1 MTEEVKGEETKEVE
15 QEAPILSEVEI
26 QATEQGWVPKE
37 EWVQAGKDA
46 DDWRPA
52 KEFVD
57 RGELYKAIHST
68 KRELK
73 QTQHAL
79 TALQQHNRVIFDK
92 AYQKAVADLKRE
104 RRMAV
109 KEGDIERVEEIE
121 DKIQE
126 TAREHQEQVQAVQAA
141 AQAVNVQP
149 PAEYQ
154 QWAARN
160 TWYDQDQDMR
170 EFADATGLIY
180 MQKNPGIAPGEVLK
194 YVESKVKKTFAD
206 KFVGKKAAPNAVTT
220 VDKTAGNKSRKPAG
234 IELTDEER
242 NVMNTLV
249 RQGVLTESEY
259 IEQLKK
265 VR

>member
-1 MTEEVKGEETKEVE
+1 MTEETAKTEVVEEKVLSPIEETAV
-15 QEAPILSEVEI
+15 
-26 QATEQGWVPKE
+26 EQGWVPKE

-57 RGELYKAIHST
+57 RGELYKTIHT
-68 KRELK
+68 AKRELK
-73 QTQHAL
+73 QTQQAL
-79 TALQQHNRVIFDK
+79 TALTQHNRMIFEK
-92 AYQKAVADLKRE
+92 AHQKALADLKRE

-109 KEGDIERVEEIE
+109 KEGDVDRVEEVEEQIE
-121 DKIQE
+121 E
-126 TAREHQEQVQAVQAA
+126 TVREHQEQVQAQTTAA
-141 AQAVNVQP
+141 VTATAQP

-154 QWAARN
+154 IWVERN
-160 TWYDQDQDMR
+160 TWYNQDQDMR
-170 EFADATGLIY
+170 EFADATGLIH

-206 KFVGKKAAPNAVTT
+206 KFGTQRKAAPNAVTT
-220 VDKTAGNKSRKPAG
+220 VDKTAGNKPRTTKETF
-234 IELTDEER
+234 ELSSDER

-249 RQGVLTESEY
+249 RQGVLTEGEY